1 MEENKESNE
10 INENK
15 DNKENKENK
24 NDNSLI
30 GTKLFNKYLIIKK
43 LGEGSFGSIYS
54 AKENND
60 WYAIKFENKNKG
72 QNLLENEAYVM
83 SYLNGFRIPFVQ
95 SFGYSGNYNV
105 LVMELM
111 GKSLEDLFE
120 NSSSKRMSLR
130 CVCNIGYQMIEILEY
145 IHDKHIIHRDIK
157 PDNFVMGK
165 GNKNKYL
172 YLLDFGLAKKYRSS
186 TSLKH
191 YPLIQKKKLTGTA
204 RYASINALDGITQS
218 RRDDLE
224 SVGYVLMYFLK
235 GRLPWQGVTNN
246 NKIERYAK
254 ILEIKRQTTPEKLC
268 LGYPKEFEEYVTYT
282 RNLLYEQDPDYAY
295 LKNLFVQVLKKE
307 GYIIDYYYD
316 WDTDT
321 ITMATNDTSNFNY
334 CKNRNNNID
343 NEDIRISII
352 KESNDKYKENDSVD
366 NKKEEEKQEAA
377 INKNENVKNDYKNK
391 DTKIKNDNEFF
402 EKGIIKAHKRK
413 KINNENEKCCFIF

>member
-172 YLLDFGLAKKYRSS
+172 
-186 TSLKH
+186 
-191 YPLIQKKKLTGTA
+191 
-204 RYASINALDGITQS
+204 
-218 RRDDLE
+218 
-224 SVGYVLMYFLK
+224 
-235 GRLPWQGVTNN
+235 
-246 NKIERYAK
+246 
-254 ILEIKRQTTPEKLC
+254 
-268 LGYPKEFEEYVTYT
+268 
-282 RNLLYEQDPDYAY
+282 
-295 LKNLFVQVLKKE
+295 
-307 GYIIDYYYD
+307 
-316 WDTDT
+316 
-321 ITMATNDTSNFNY
+321 
-334 CKNRNNNID
+334 
-343 NEDIRISII
+343 
-352 KESNDKYKENDSVD
+352 
-366 NKKEEEKQEAA
+366 
-377 INKNENVKNDYKNK
+377 
-391 DTKIKNDNEFF
+391 
-402 EKGIIKAHKRK
+402 
-413 KINNENEKCCFIF
+413 